1 MRTSPVIFLVSHA
14 SQGGVQELWSD
25 LAQSFRAIGHD
36 ARQIALYPMPGRP
49 SVASAA
55 PWTYVVPARPTG
67 LVSGV
72 RLFLALARLFYR
84 ERPAM
89 VFAAMPAANV
99 IAPLAA
105 AVLPRRRTHVSI
117 SHHSPVQTYNR
128 LLNFLDNFTG
138 ILKST
143 RTVICVAQAV
153 GMSLRAKPDAYRGKV
168 RIIPN
173 ALSPRVESEL
183 ARLYQ
188 ARAQRLAPARR
199 VVALGRLSKEKNYPA
214 LLRCATLLRGIEIV
228 IIGGGPEEQELK
240 QEAARLGVES
250 HVRFLGMLERDAAL
264 TVLASADV
272 FVQPSIFEGHSLA
285 LIEAAKL
292 GLPLVVS
299 DAASQIE
306 AVSAD
311 SVRCGIVIG
320 VHDHVALA
328 QKLQQLVDD
337 EPFREEWAAKAYSLG
352 ASATFENMLE
362 AYDELVCA

>member
-1 MRTSPVIFLVSHA
+1 MRTGPVIFLVSHA

-25 LAQSFRAIGHD
+25 LAHSFRALGHD

-49 SVASAA
+49 AIASGA
-55 PWTYVVPARPTG
+55 PWTYVVAARPTG
-67 LVSGV
+67 LVSGA
-72 RLFLALARLFYR
+72 RMFLALARLLYR
-84 ERPAM
+84 EQPAM

-105 AVLPRRRTHVSI
+105 AVLPGRHTCVSI

-128 LLNFLDNFTG
+128 FLNFLDNFTG
-138 ILKST
+138 MLKST

-153 GMSLRAKPDAYRGKV
+153 GTSLRAKPDAYRNKV

-173 ALSPRVESEL
+173 ALSPRVERDL
-183 ARLYQ
+183 AQLYLI
-188 ARAQRLAPARR
+188 RTQRLSPARR
-199 VVALGRLSKEKNYPA
+199 VVALGRLSKEKNYPT

-240 QEAARLGVES
+240 QEAARLGVDS
-250 HVRFLGMLERDAAL
+250 QVRFLGMLDRDAAL
-264 TVLASADV
+264 AELAGADV
-272 FVQPSIFEGHSLA
+272 FIQPSIFEGHSLA

-306 AVSAD
+306 AISAGG
-311 SVRCGIVIG
+311 VRHGIVVG
-320 VHDHVALA
+320 VHDHVAMSRA
-328 QKLQQLVDD
+328 LQQLVDD
-337 EPFREEWAAKAYSLG
+337 DMFRVEWAAKAYSLG
-352 ASATFENMLE
+352 AGATFENMLE